1 MARTSEI
8 DALLKTYQESMA
20 LEQTNLADI
29 TQALARNP
37 GDLELRSKMR
47 QKRGYIEQVTEEISD
62 LTAARQVLIDEA
74 NSVEGLAVAKARKDA
89 LATFIGHADNK
100 FAKAGADVDRAFMQ
114 LMLALENWRLA
125 REDIHAA
132 WGQHFSKLDLDGETA
147 ENVGFLTRMNLGDSS
162 PYATQALGEILADL
176 IGVSG
181 LNMYG
186 IATINLMGHIPYD
199 PNGKGFCDN
208 RMTMCGASS
217 LAGHHAKNRA
227 IEHEAR
233 YG

>member
-8 DALLKTYQESMA
+8 DALLKTYQESLT

-37 GDLELRSKMR
+37 GDLELRGQMR
-47 QKRGYIEQVTEEISD
+47 QKRGYIDQVTEEISD
-62 LTAARQVLIDEA
+62 LTAARQVLIDQA
-74 NSVEGLAVAKARKDA
+74 NSEEGLAAAEARKKA
-89 LATFIGHADNK
+89 LTAFIDHADHK
-100 FAKAGADVDRAFMQ
+100 FVKAGADVDRAFIQ

-125 REDIHAA
+125 RESIHKA
-132 WGQHFSKLDLDGETA
+132 WGEHFAKLDLDGETA

-162 PYATQALGEILADL
+162 PYATAALGEILADL

-186 IATINLMGHIPYD
+186 IATINLMGHVPYD
-199 PNGKGFCDN
+199 PIRKGFSDN
-208 RMTMCGASS
+208 RMTMRGASS
-217 LAGHHAKNRA
+217 IAGHHAKNRA